1 LRSSEAILL
10 ASICLN
16 CLDVLSV
23 VGTIVRV
30 IVVVVHLDSRLVV
43 NLRLLLL

>member
-1 LRSSEAILL
+1 
-10 ASICLN
+10 
-16 CLDVLSV
+16 LSV